1 MATKKTTA
9 KKAAAPKA
17 PIIVAA
23 AMTAD
28 AGIGIGS
35 ALSGKM
41 IEDAMSQAVLDAH
54 AKGIVDDAKI
64 LKLKLAARDRVVA
77 EHKAAEAKAAKAA
90 AKG

>member
-1 MATKKTTA
+1 MAKKSTT
-9 KKAAAPKA
+9 KKAAPKPVIA
-17 PIIVAA
+17 AA
-23 AMTAD
+23 AMTTG
-28 AGIGIGS
+28 AGGG
-35 ALSGKM
+35 LGPTLTGKM
-41 IEDAMSQAVLDAH
+41 IEDAMSQATLDAH

>member
-1 MATKKTTA
+1 MAKRTTA
-9 KKAAAPKA
+9 KKAAAPKPVIA
-17 PIIVAA
+17 AA
-23 AMTAD
+23 AMTAG
-28 AGIGIGS
+28 AGGGIGS
-35 ALSGKM
+35 VLTGKM
-41 IEDAMSQAVLDAH
+41 IEDAMSQATLDAH